1 MSEVGERKEG
11 RGVGGWEG
19 VRLVGRLNK
28 YRDKFKASFSQEVKE
43 LQTIDLSVKS
53 PCLHPLFHP
62 LSPLSVVS
70 AT

>member
-1 MSEVGERKEG
+1 VIGRKEG
-11 RGVGGWEG
+11 EVGGGWEG

-28 YRDKFKASFSQEVKE
+28 YRDKFKVWFSQEIKE

-53 PCLHPLFHP
+53 RCVHPVCHP
-62 LSPLSVVS
+62 LSPLSVIS